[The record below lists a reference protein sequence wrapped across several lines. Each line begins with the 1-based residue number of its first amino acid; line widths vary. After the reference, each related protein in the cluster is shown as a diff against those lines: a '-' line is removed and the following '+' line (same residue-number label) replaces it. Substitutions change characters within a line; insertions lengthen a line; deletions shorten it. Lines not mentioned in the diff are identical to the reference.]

1 MPTAVVRG
9 RVRRRECT
17 KAQASPD
24 GVLMGA
30 LDQVRCSWIAYEG
43 VPLHSSAA
51 AGVRAGCGWM
61 PVSAWLLTVFCPA

>member
-1 MPTAVVRG
+1 
-9 RVRRRECT
+9 
-17 KAQASPD
+17 
-24 GVLMGA
+24 MGA